1 VAALFRTPVVVVFVD
16 EDNQELARVRDAP
29 FVPRVGENVRL
40 NGAPYLVER
49 VGYDV
54 PAEEIEKA
62 FVVCQ
67 ALS

>member
-1 VAALFRTPVVVVFVD
+1 MPALFRTPVVVVFVD
-16 EDNQELARVRDAP
+16 EDDREVARVQDAP

-40 NGAPYLVER
+40 NGAPYLVAR

-54 PAEEIEKA
+54 RDEEIEKA

-67 ALS
+67 RLS